1 MVTWAKSN
9 VNVNRFLAL
18 GHQWLPSD
26 HWVSQV
32 PSLPVSQVPSLLV
45 SQVPSL
51 LVSQVPSLPVSQVP
65 SLPVSQVPSL
75 PVSQVPSVPVCGALR
90 HGTCHD
96 LLQYRVFPKSLDRV
110 CEFRETKL
118 NSLCFDPD
126 ITFSQQP
133 VLFSTDTDKGQTT

>member
-51 LVSQVPSLPVSQVP
+51 L
-65 SLPVSQVPSL
+65 VSQVPSL